1 MSVRVRI
8 SEDSVACAL
17 GADDVARAL
26 AAALA
31 VRGLTADIVRVS
43 ARGLYWLEPLL
54 EVDTDAGSFGYGPV
68 TDADIDS
75 LLDAGLL
82 QGGAHPLALGPV
94 DALPFLARQQ
104 RLVFAR
110 AGLIRPLS
118 LDDYLESG
126 GYAGLKRVLETGED
140 AFIAELEASGLRGRG
155 GAAFPAH
162 IKWQGVRAQ
171 GDTERFVVCNADEG
185 DSGAYADRMLM
196 EGDPYALLEGMTI
209 AALCVGA
216 EQGYVY
222 VRSEYPHAI
231 EKLKQAVAHAEA
243 AGFLGE
249 DIAGSGRA
257 FRVEVRAGAGAYIC
271 GEESALIE
279 SIEGKRGQVR
289 ARPPLPAV
297 CGLFGKPT
305 LVHNVLS
312 LASLPVIA
320 RDGGAAFYHFGR
332 ERSRG
337 TLALTLAGCLRR
349 CGLIETAFGPTLGE
363 LVDDFGGGA
372 KMGRVKAVQVG
383 GPLGAWLTVDD
394 FDLPLDYEA
403 FAARGAILGHG
414 SVVAVDEACDMA
426 GMARLAFTFCAA
438 ESCGKC
444 TPCRVGSVRGGEI
457 VERLMAGSHHAADD
471 VALLLELTDTLR
483 DASLCALGGMLHYPV
498 RSAIEHFP
506 DEFTGRDTR

>member
-1 MSVRVRI
+1 MNVRVRI

-17 GADDVARAL
+17 GADEVAAAL

-31 VRGLTADIVRVS
+31 ERGLQAEVVRVS
-43 ARGLYWLEPLL
+43 ARGLFWLEPLL
-54 EVDTDAGSFGYGPV
+54 EVDTDTGSFGYGPV
-68 TDADIDS
+68 TTADIDS
-75 LLDAGLL
+75 LLDAGLM

-94 DALPFLARQQ
+94 DALPYLARQQ

-110 AGLIRPLS
+110 AGLTRPLS
-118 LDDYLESG
+118 LDDYLEHG
-126 GYAGLKRVLETGED
+126 GYAGLKRLLATGED
-140 AFIAELEASGLRGRG
+140 AFLAELEASGLRGRG

-162 IKWQGVRAQ
+162 IKWQTVRAQ
-171 GDTERFVVCNADEG
+171 ADTGRYVVCNADEG
-185 DSGAYADRMLM
+185 DSGAYADRMLL
-196 EGDPYALLEGMTI
+196 EGDPYALLEGMAI

-231 EKLKQAVAHAEA
+231 EKLRQAVAHAEA
-243 AGFLGE
+243 AGFLGG
-249 DIAGSGRA
+249 DVAGSGHA

-279 SIEGKRGQVR
+279 SIEGRRGQVR

-297 CGLFGKPT
+297 SGLFGKPT

-312 LASLPVIA
+312 LASVPVIA
-320 RDGGAAFYHFGR
+320 RDGGVAFYHFGR

-337 TLALTLAGCLRR
+337 TLALTLGGSLRQ
-349 CGLIETAFGPTLGE
+349 CGLVETAFGVTLGE
-363 LVDDFGGGA
+363 LVNGFGGGA
-372 KMGRVKAVQVG
+372 RTGRVKAVQVG
-383 GPLGAWLTVDD
+383 GPLGAWLTPDD
-394 FDLPLDYEA
+394 FGLPLDYEA
-403 FAARGAILGHG
+403 FAARGALLGHG
-414 SVVAVDEACDMA
+414 SVVAVDETCDMA

-457 VERLMAGSHHAADD
+457 VDRLIAGSTHAGAD
-471 VALLLELTDTLR
+471 VALLQELTETMR

-498 RSAIEHFP
+498 RSALEHFP
-506 DEFTGRDTR
+506 DEFTERGPR